1 MIFSETPSAIK
12 ATAVADA
19 ATSESV
25 LSIAV
30 IILMSAI
37 ENIKA
42 TKTDIKNSVEEI
54 FGGKFGEANEILIEE
69 FPSNEDFI
77 DTKEKIEKI

>member
-1 MIFSETPSAIK
+1 MTFSETPRAIK

-19 ATSESV
+19 ATIESV

-42 TKTDIKNSVEEI
+42 TKTEMMNQHGSSHFVI
-54 FGGKFGEANEILIEE
+54 GQLI
-69 FPSNEDFI
+69 
-77 DTKEKIEKI
+77 TKI